1 MSKDLWF
8 AEMER
13 RMAELIDQ
21 GLSDDEAYDRA
32 CDDAHGLLRDRL
44 ADIADRARKIAKG
57 E

>member
-1 MSKDLWF
+1 MGKELWL

-21 GLSDDEAYDRA
+21 GMSEDEAYDKASDQAADR
-32 CDDAHGLLRDRL
+32 LRDRL
-44 ADIADRARKIAKG
+44 AELADRERKRAKG